1 MNDLY
6 SNKNLFELELSFRV
20 SIAGNYDYII
30 DYMENVAPIMIP
42 TLNVSLLERELRR
55 NTVLK

>member
-6 SNKNLFELELSFRV
+6 NNKNLFELELSFRV

-30 DYMENVAPIMIP
+30 DYIKDNK
-42 TLNVSLLERELRR
+42 
-55 NTVLK
+55 LKVDKNKIKIKLFNHVKK

>member
-6 SNKNLFELELSFRV
+6 NNKNLFELELSFRV

-30 DYMENVAPIMIP
+30 DYMENVARNFTKKYPSYLIHKKAK
-42 TLNVSLLERELRR
+42 RR
-55 NTVLK
+55 

>member
-30 DYMENVAPIMIP
+30 PKFKRIMQQ
-42 TLNVSLLERELRR
+42 E
-55 NTVLK
+55 

>member
-30 DYMENVAPIMIP
+30 DYMDKVAGI
-42 TLNVSLLERELRR
+42 LLRE
-55 NTVLK
+55 VPSYVFHII

>member
-30 DYMENVAPIMIP
+30 DYIIKIIHH
-42 TLNVSLLERELRR
+42 LNVD
-55 NTVLK
+55 